1 MLGVT
6 EVLAIYG
13 QIVAIMNP
21 FTAVNNFI
29 ALTEGLERGEVR
41 RVLKKSL
48 VVVLFLGLI
57 FIYIGKALLDFY
69 HISLGALRLGGG
81 ILLMYIAIDMLSG
94 QPKSRAVE
102 PGEIAVVPLA
112 TPMIVGPGT
121 MTLLIHLGTTGNL
134 ASVTVAFILAAGTV
148 AATLSLANPIKRV
161 LGVSGVRA
169 MARFMALII
178 AGVAAEMI
186 KSAITDWYITLK
198 TGGGSSLWGY

>member
-1 MLGVT
+1 MVGVA
-6 EVLAIYG
+6 EVIAIYG

-21 FTAVNNFI
+21 FTAVNSFI
-29 ALTEGLERGEVR
+29 SLTEGLSRNEVK

-48 VVVLFLGLI
+48 IVVLLMGLV
-57 FIYIGKALLDFY
+57 FIYIGKALLEFY
-69 HISLGALRLGGG
+69 HISLVGLRLGGG

-94 QPKSRAVE
+94 QPKTRTVE
-102 PGEIAVVPLA
+102 PGEIAIVPLA

-121 MTLLIHLGTTGNL
+121 MTLLIHLGATENL
-134 ASVTVAFILAAGTV
+134 LGVTLGFIIA
-148 AATLSLANPIKRV
+148 AATVSAALSIANPIKRV

-186 KSAITDWYITLK
+186 KSAITEWYL
-198 TGGGSSLWGY
+198 GLNSL